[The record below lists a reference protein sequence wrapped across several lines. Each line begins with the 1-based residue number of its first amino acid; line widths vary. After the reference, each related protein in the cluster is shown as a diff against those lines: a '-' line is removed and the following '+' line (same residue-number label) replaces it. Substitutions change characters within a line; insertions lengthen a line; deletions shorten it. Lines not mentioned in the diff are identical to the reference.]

1 MSNKETC
8 RNAGDEEYTNSS
20 FNLSATDAT
29 VNRYSDVLKEDPQLL
44 EEVVK
49 VGHSMD
55 TLRNAL
61 LDQQNF
67 VRHLIENSKQ
77 QPSAQS
83 FKDYDQAY
91 NNKNKNND
99 DKELLSSPATTT
111 TTHRNISS
119 SPERSSKLN
128 NSLTLPNPAQ
138 DEVLT
143 HQGLGDGI
151 SARPECI
158 GTPDDKGIVVGEEQ
172 VCPMC
177 EAKFSSIEVTREDFV
192 SHVNSHFSFEDD
204 LETLQNYEII
214 QP

>member
-1 MSNKETC
+1 M
-8 RNAGDEEYTNSS
+8 
-20 FNLSATDAT
+20 
-29 VNRYSDVLKEDPQLL
+29 NRSSDVTKEDLQLL

-77 QPSAQS
+77 QPSQS
-83 FKDYDQAY
+83 FKNNDQAY
-91 NNKNKNND
+91 NKNQNND
-99 DKELLSSPATTT
+99 DKELLSSPATT

-151 SARPECI
+151 SAR
-158 GTPDDKGIVVGEEQ
+158 
-172 VCPMC
+172 
-177 EAKFSSIEVTREDFV
+177 
-192 SHVNSHFSFEDD
+192 
-204 LETLQNYEII
+204 
-214 QP
+214 

>member
-1 MSNKETC
+1 M
-8 RNAGDEEYTNSS
+8 
-20 FNLSATDAT
+20 
-29 VNRYSDVLKEDPQLL
+29 NRSSDVLKEDPQLL

-91 NNKNKNND
+91 NKNKNND
-99 DKELLSSPATTT
+99 DKELLSSPATT

-151 SARPECI
+151 SARWIFKISENNKKCYFFSAAQS
-158 GTPDDKGIVVGEEQ
+158 GR
-172 VCPMC
+172 
-177 EAKFSSIEVTREDFV
+177 KFEIP
-192 SHVNSHFSFEDD
+192 
-204 LETLQNYEII
+204 TLS
-214 QP
+214 PRCMG

>member
-1 MSNKETC
+1 M
-8 RNAGDEEYTNSS
+8 
-20 FNLSATDAT
+20 
-29 VNRYSDVLKEDPQLL
+29 NRSSDVTKEDLQLL

-77 QPSAQS
+77 QPSQS
-83 FKDYDQAY
+83 FKNNDQAY
-91 NNKNKNND
+91 NKNQNND
-99 DKELLSSPATTT
+99 DKELLSSPPSDDKLETTTKTT
-111 TTHRNISS
+111 TTHRKVSS
-119 SPERSSKLN
+119 SERSSKLN

-151 SARPECI
+151 SAR
-158 GTPDDKGIVVGEEQ
+158 
-172 VCPMC
+172 
-177 EAKFSSIEVTREDFV
+177 
-192 SHVNSHFSFEDD
+192 
-204 LETLQNYEII
+204 
-214 QP
+214 

>member
-1 MSNKETC
+1 MHFFKYYLIYFKDT
-8 RNAGDEEYTNSS
+8 
-20 FNLSATDAT
+20 T
-29 VNRYSDVLKEDPQLL
+29 VNRSSDVTKEDLQLL

-77 QPSAQS
+77 QPSQS
-83 FKDYDQAY
+83 FKNNDQAY
-91 NNKNKNND
+91 NKNQNND
-99 DKELLSSPATTT
+99 DKELLSSPPADDKLETT

-119 SPERSSKLN
+119 SERSSKLN

-151 SARPECI
+151 SAR
-158 GTPDDKGIVVGEEQ
+158 
-172 VCPMC
+172 
-177 EAKFSSIEVTREDFV
+177 
-192 SHVNSHFSFEDD
+192 
-204 LETLQNYEII
+204 
-214 QP
+214 

>member
-1 MSNKETC
+1 M
-8 RNAGDEEYTNSS
+8 
-20 FNLSATDAT
+20 
-29 VNRYSDVLKEDPQLL
+29 NRSSDVLKEDPQLL

-83 FKDYDQAY
+83 FKKHDQAY
-91 NNKNKNND
+91 NNKNQNND
-99 DKELLSSPATTT
+99 DKELLSSPATT

-151 SARPECI
+151 SARWIFKISENNKKCDFFF
-158 GTPDDKGIVVGEEQ
+158 GQHSRAENLKYLHLVRDAW
-172 VCPMC
+172 
-177 EAKFSSIEVTREDFV
+177 AKTSSINLT
-192 SHVNSHFSFEDD
+192 
-204 LETLQNYEII
+204 
-214 QP
+214 

>member
-1 MSNKETC
+1 M
-8 RNAGDEEYTNSS
+8 
-20 FNLSATDAT
+20 
-29 VNRYSDVLKEDPQLL
+29 NRSSDVLKEDPQLL

-91 NNKNKNND
+91 NNKNQNND
-99 DKELLSSPATTT
+99 DKELLSSPATT

-151 SARPECI
+151 SARWIFKISENNKKCYFFSAAQS
-158 GTPDDKGIVVGEEQ
+158 GR
-172 VCPMC
+172 
-177 EAKFSSIEVTREDFV
+177 KFEIP
-192 SHVNSHFSFEDD
+192 
-204 LETLQNYEII
+204 TLS
-214 QP
+214 PRCMG